1 MTMTKEKFEEI
12 KSKYPLLLVMEDDA
26 ARAFEFVQ
34 EMLEAEAEAIK
45 IAEPY
50 ATSTISRLETA
61 AREVYDIEADVEAE
75 AFSEG

>member
-12 KSKYPLLLVMEDDA
+12 KSKYPLLVIEDDA
-26 ARAFEFVQ
+26 ARAFEFVR
-34 EMLEAEAEAIK
+34 EVLEAEAEAIK

-61 AREVYDIEADVEAE
+61 AREVYDIGADVEAE